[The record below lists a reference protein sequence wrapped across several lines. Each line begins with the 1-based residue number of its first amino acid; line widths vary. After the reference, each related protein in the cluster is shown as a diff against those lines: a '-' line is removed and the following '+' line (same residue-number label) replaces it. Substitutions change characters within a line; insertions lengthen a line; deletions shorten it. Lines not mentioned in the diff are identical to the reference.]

1 MNLPAAGTHVVY
13 FPQGHSEQVA
23 SHGLMEGEKKKQSY
37 FVKSISGHFFYPP
50 SVCSFLSLVVWF
62 MLLCAFMMYV
72 FNQYHVGYIFLYW
85 HPHGLLIHYCLF
97 YFSFL
102 FLFFVVLEMS
112 FLQLDLWKFIV
123 FVLLSLIISVKEDQE
138 ILKILTWEKSA

>member
-1 MNLPAAGTHVVY
+1 
-13 FPQGHSEQVA
+13 
-23 SHGLMEGEKKKQSY
+23 
-37 FVKSISGHFFYPP
+37 
-50 SVCSFLSLVVWF
+50 

-72 FNQYHVGYIFLYW
+72 FNQYHVVTYFFIDILMVCSFIIAFFTFL
-85 HPHGLLIHYCLF
+85 LF
-97 YFSFL
+97 
-102 FLFFVVLEMS
+102 FFVVLEMS